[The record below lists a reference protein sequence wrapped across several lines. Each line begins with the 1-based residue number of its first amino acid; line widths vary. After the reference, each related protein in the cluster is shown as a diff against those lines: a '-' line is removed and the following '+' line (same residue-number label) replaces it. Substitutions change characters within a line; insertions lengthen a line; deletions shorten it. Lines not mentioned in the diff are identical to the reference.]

1 MEIQLRT
8 SNKIQDV
15 LQSDRPRN
23 ESLDYCFTVV
33 ADIMPFKN
41 IITENY
47 FGLKK
52 KCGNVCS
59 FKFMAQ
65 NGNHI
70 LTTFGLNGGGMRLAS
85 RSSQMM
91 SLKKSWRFTSSNPL

>member
-1 MEIQLRT
+1 
-8 SNKIQDV
+8 
-15 LQSDRPRN
+15 
-23 ESLDYCFTVV
+23 
-33 ADIMPFKN
+33 MPFKN
-41 IITENY
+41 LITENH
-47 FGLKK
+47 FGLTEDEVKF
-52 KCGNVCS
+52 GNVCP

-85 RSSQMM
+85 RSSQTM